1 MGHHYSNTVIG
12 TLAVDGWAVTFGTVR
27 RGLAEPQPAQPLFAV
42 PTVTPIIYQLGQNR
56 RKEDLLNALITHA
69 LRSETT

>member
-12 TLAVDGWAVTFGTVR
+12 TLAVDGW
-27 RGLAEPQPAQPLFAV
+27 AV